1 MSSNLSIITS
11 IADLE
16 LDDYIVI
23 LKDDCFQRITVEE
36 YLKLFQGGIN
46 VCASIEACNTG
57 IGVFEDDVENPEPH
71 LPTMQDI
78 YVSLSNRAGVKVFT
92 SQEFTN
98 NYYDADGDV
107 WQRIIITSGDLTG
120 VTFNNQPVYIGL
132 VIYANEI
139 SQFKYNTKD
148 VDYSYRQNIG
158 FKLYNDKNE
167 EAI

>member
-36 YLKLFQGGIN
+36 FLKLFQGGID
-46 VCASIEACNTG
+46 VCASIEACNSG
-57 IGVFEDDVENPEPH
+57 IGVFEDDVVNPEPH

-78 YVSLSNRAGVKVFT
+78 YVSLSNRDGTKIFT
-92 SQEFTN
+92 SQEFLD
-98 NYYDADGDV
+98 NYYDADGDT
-107 WQRIIITSGDLTG
+107 WEKIILTSGDFAG
-120 VTFNNQPVYIGL
+120 VTFNGQPVYVGL
-132 VIYANEI
+132 VIYANQI
-139 SQFKYNTKD
+139 TQFKYDTKN
-148 VDYSYRQNIG
+148 VDYSYRQTIG